1 AVRSY
6 NVSNTLVPMFCAELD
21 GIENLSQVVVILA
34 SNRPD
39 MLDPAVLRPGRI
51 DRKIKVGRPGRKDAE
66 EILRVYLTADL
77 PFGSPAAGSQHAED
91 ETPLSRVVEG
101 LVDSLF
107 QRSAENRVL
116 AIRLKNGRREIL
128 YRQDLLS

>member
-1 AVRSY
+1 
-6 NVSNTLVPMFCAELD
+6 
-21 GIENLSQVVVILA
+21 
-34 SNRPD
+34 
-39 MLDPAVLRPGRI
+39 I

-128 YRQDLLS
+128 YRQDLLSGAVLAGIVRRAKERAIERTIESEHSEASGLML